1 VSGGV
6 PRRALIGKAANVV
19 GTHGE
24 FACNGL
30 RAPSWS
36 KCSKNGFLDLQL
48 AYQARSLYCLAR
60 PASIHLYSRAKFQC
74 KKPRAVTE
82 KVVPNT
88 MAQEYL
94 PNSVLYAIS
103 AGIGG
108 IGLDLVAHETL
119 RGIEP
124 LLGKAISYRAH
135 APDIDRHKI
144 KTLRFHPIRLLSNL
158 DRKYYYAAKK
168 RAVAR
173 VAGQFLKTGRFD
185 LFHVWSGCA
194 LHSLRVAKSLGIPSL
209 LEIPTWHRQKGK
221 ALPPKTEHEIAM
233 ENAPIPQRWLN
244 RLLISRQESLE
255 EYDLADLLL
264 VESEKAADSFRV
276 LGYPNDK
283 LFSMPQ
289 GVDVQRFQPGSP
301 PGFFRAVFVGAL
313 IKRKGVHTL
322 IEAWKKLKLTNA
334 ELWLAGHPH
343 DEIKPY
349 LVDLPANVKVL
360 GFTREVENV
369 FRAGSVHVFP
379 SSLEG
384 SAKTT
389 YEASACALAQI
400 TTREAG
406 DVVVDGLNGIVIPPN
421 DVEALASAIQFL
433 YDRPDLVRQYGAA
446 GRERVLEH
454 FTWDHFRKRVLSAYR
469 LAMARAVESRGV
481 SLVQ

>member
-1 VSGGV
+1 
-6 PRRALIGKAANVV
+6 
-19 GTHGE
+19 
-24 FACNGL
+24 
-30 RAPSWS
+30 
-36 KCSKNGFLDLQL
+36 
-48 AYQARSLYCLAR
+48 
-60 PASIHLYSRAKFQC
+60 
-74 KKPRAVTE
+74 
-82 KVVPNT
+82 

-94 PNSVLYAIS
+94 PKSVLYAIS

-124 LLGKAISYRAH
+124 FLGKAISYGAH

-144 KTLRFHPIRLLSNL
+144 KTLRFHPVRLLSNL

-173 VAGQFLKTGRFD
+173 VAAQFLRTGRFD
-185 LFHVWSGCA
+185 LFHVWSGCGLHA
-194 LHSLRVAKSLGIPSL
+194 LRIAKSLGIPSL

-221 ALPPKTEHEIAM
+221 KLPPKTEHEIAM

-244 RLLISRQESLE
+244 RLLISRQESLQ
-255 EYDLADLLL
+255 EYELADLLL

-301 PGFFRAVFVGAL
+301 PPAFFRAVFVGAL

-322 IEAWKKLKLTNA
+322 IEAWKKIRLPNA

-360 GFTREVENV
+360 GFTKDVENV

-406 DVVVDGLNGIVIPPN
+406 DVVVDGLNGIIIAPN
-421 DVEALASAIQFL
+421 DVDALASAIQFL

-446 GRERVLEH
+446 GRARVLEH
-454 FTWDHFRKRVLSAYR
+454 FTWDHFRKRVLAAYH

-481 SLVQ
+481 CLVK